1 MCNLK
6 NIFFDLDDT
15 LFDFK
20 KAESVALS
28 KTLKEL
34 GVKPTDKIIARYS
47 ELNISQWKRLE
58 LGEISRAEVK
68 VNRYRLLFDELGL
81 DLSPKK
87 ATSLYEEYLK
97 IGHYFI
103 ENAENVIKNLYKKYD
118 LYIVSN
124 GAKAV
129 QDSRIASSGIEKY
142 FKGIFISEV
151 IGCEKPAKEFF
162 DCCFSHI
169 DCFKKEDTVIVG
181 DSLSSDIKG
190 GINSGIKTIW
200 FNPKELPNN
209 TNIIPDF
216 EIKSLEQV
224 DLIVR
229 KI

>member
-1 MCNLK
+1 MK
-6 NIFFDLDDT
+6 TIFFDLDDT

-28 KTLKEL
+28 KMLKEL
-34 GVKPTDKIIARYS
+34 GVEPTDKIISRYS

-58 LGEISRAEVK
+58 LGEISREEVK

-81 DLSPKK
+81 DLSPEK

-103 ENAENVIKNLYKKYD
+103 ENAEDVIKSLHKKYD

-151 IGCEKPAKEFF
+151 VGFEKPAKEFF

-169 DCFKKEDTVIVG
+169 DHFRKEDAVIIG

-190 GINSGIKTIW
+190 GMNAGIKTIW
-200 FNPKELPNN
+200 FNPKNQSNETDIRL
-209 TNIIPDF
+209 DF
-216 EIKSLEQV
+216 EIKSLMDIENILTV
-224 DLIVR
+224 L
-229 KI
+229 